1 MLMKEEDVKIAK
13 GAIIELKDRTGA
25 GIMDCKNV
33 LVECNGDI
41 DKAVELLR
49 KKGIATSE
57 KKRERKTDEGIVEA
71 YIHPGAR
78 LGVLVEI
85 ACESDFV
92 ARTPEFK
99 TLARDI
105 AMQIA
110 ASNPTWIDK
119 KDVPDEVTE
128 NEKTIYE
135 CQAKESG
142 KPEKIIPK
150 IVEGKIENFYKET
163 CLLEQAFI
171 KNLDISVE
179 DLIKEHIAKFGENI
193 RVTRFARFKVGG

>member
-1 MLMKEEDVKIAK
+1 MKEEDVKIAK

>member
-1 MLMKEEDVKIAK
+1 MKIAK
-13 GAIIELKDRTGA
+13 DAIIELKDRTGA

-33 LVECNGDI
+33 LVECNGDV

-49 KKGIATSE
+49 KKGIAKSE

-99 TLARDI
+99 TLVRDI

-110 ASNPTWIDK
+110 ASNPAWIDK
-119 KDVPDEVTE
+119 KDVPKEVTE
-128 NEKTIYE
+128 KEKTIYE

-150 IVEGKIENFYKET
+150 IVEGKIENFYKEA

-171 KNLDISVE
+171 KNLDITVE
-179 DLIKEHIAKFGENI
+179 DLIKEHITKFGENI

>member
-1 MLMKEEDVKIAK
+1 MKIAK
-13 GAIIELKDRTGA
+13 DAIIELKDRTGA

-33 LVECNGDI
+33 LVVCNGDI

-49 KKGIATSE
+49 KKGIAKSE

-99 TLARDI
+99 TLVRDI

-128 NEKTIYE
+128 KEKTIYE
-135 CQAKESG
+135 YQAKESG

-171 KNLDISVE
+171 KNPDISVE

>member
-1 MLMKEEDVKIAK
+1 MKIAK
-13 GAIIELKDRTGA
+13 DAIIELKDRTGA

-33 LVECNGDI
+33 LVVCNGDI

-49 KKGIATSE
+49 KKGIVMSE

-78 LGVLVEI
+78 LGVLVEV

-99 TLARDI
+99 TLVRDI

-128 NEKTIYE
+128 KEKTIYE
-135 CQAKESG
+135 YQAKESG

>member
-1 MLMKEEDVKIAK
+1 MKISRE
-13 GAIIELKDRTGA
+13 AIIELKGRTGA
-25 GIMDCKNV
+25 GIMHCKNT
-33 LVECNGDI
+33 LLECDGDI

-49 KKGIATSE
+49 KKGIVLSE
-57 KKRERKTDEGIVEA
+57 RKLERKTDEGMIEA

-99 TLARDI
+99 RLARDI

-110 ASNPTWIDK
+110 ASNPRWIDRK
-119 KDVPDEVTE
+119 EVPAEVIE
-128 NEKTIYE
+128 REKAIYE
-135 CQAKESG
+135 CQVKESG
-142 KPEKIIPK
+142 KPEKIIPR
-150 IVEGKIENFYKET
+150 IVDGKMENFYKEV
-163 CLLEQAFI
+163 CLPEQAFI
-171 KNLDISVE
+171 KNPDISVQ

-193 RVTRFARFKVGG
+193 RVKRFARFKLGE

>member
-1 MLMKEEDVKIAK
+1 MKEEDVKIAK
-13 GAIIELKDRTGA
+13 DAIIELKDRTGA

-49 KKGIATSE
+49 KKGIAMSE

-99 TLARDI
+99 RLARDI

-110 ASNPTWIDK
+110 ASNPAWIDK
-119 KDVPDEVTE
+119 KDVPKEVTE
-128 NEKTIYE
+128 KEKTIYE

-150 IVEGKIENFYKET
+150 IVEGKIENFYKEA

-171 KNLDISVE
+171 KNLDITVE
-179 DLIKEHIAKFGENI
+179 DLIKEHITKFGENI

>member
-1 MLMKEEDVKIAK
+1 MKEEDVKIAK
-13 GAIIELKDRTGA
+13 DAIIELKERTGA
-25 GIMDCKNV
+25 GIMHCRNT
-33 LVECNGDI
+33 LLESNGDI

-49 KKGIATSE
+49 KKGIAMSE
-57 KKRERKTDEGIVEA
+57 KKKERKTDEGIVEA

-99 TLARDI
+99 TLARDV

-110 ASNPTWIDK
+110 ASNPTWTDRQ
-119 KDVPDEVTE
+119 DVPKEVIE
-128 NEKTIYE
+128 KEKTIYE

-150 IVEGKIENFYKET
+150 IVEGKIENFYKEA

-171 KNLDISVE
+171 KNLDITVE
-179 DLIKEHIAKFGENI
+179 DLIKEHIAKFGENT

>member
-1 MLMKEEDVKIAK
+1 VKIAK
-13 GAIIELKDRTGA
+13 DAIIELKDRTGA

-49 KKGIATSE
+49 KKGIAKSE

-99 TLARDI
+99 TLVRDI

-119 KDVPDEVTE
+119 KDVPDKVTE
-128 NEKTIYE
+128 KEKTIYE
-135 CQAKESG
+135 YQAKESG
-142 KPEKIIPK
+142 KPEKVIPK

>member
-1 MLMKEEDVKIAK
+1 MKIAK
-13 GAIIELKDRTGA
+13 DAIIELKDRTGA

-33 LVECNGDI
+33 LVVCNGDI

-49 KKGIATSE
+49 KKGIAKSE

-128 NEKTIYE
+128 KEKTIYE
-135 CQAKESG
+135 YQAKESG

>member
-1 MLMKEEDVKIAK
+1 
-13 GAIIELKDRTGA
+13 
-25 GIMDCKNV
+25 
-33 LVECNGDI
+33 LVVCNGDI

-49 KKGIATSE
+49 KKGIAKSE

-99 TLARDI
+99 TLVRDI

-128 NEKTIYE
+128 KEKTIYE
-135 CQAKESG
+135 YQAKESG